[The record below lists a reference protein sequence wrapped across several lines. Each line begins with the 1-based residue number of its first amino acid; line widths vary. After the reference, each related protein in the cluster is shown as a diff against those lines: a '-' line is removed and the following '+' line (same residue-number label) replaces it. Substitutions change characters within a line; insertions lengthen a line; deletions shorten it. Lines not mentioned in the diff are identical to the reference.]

1 MRSVPVLT
9 TVVEPGELLFIPV
22 GWWHAV
28 RSLDVSMSLSFTNFC
43 FNEPEIGWREA
54 TL

>member
-1 MRSVPVLT
+1 MRDVPVHEAL
-9 TVVEPGELLFIPV
+9 VEPGEILFIPI

-28 RSLDVSMSLSFTNFC
+28 RSLDVSMSLSFTNLR
-43 FNEPEIGWREA
+43 FNDPEIGWREA